1 MPVNLLPQVARDN
14 GLEPQRFL
22 EVLGQKA
29 GLGGARFQ
37 GSHLFR
43 FRTEDVAA
51 RQHRAAGAFGDPIEE
66 ARDWLARLVA
76 PDGRIEFA
84 IDPRSRERVRSGI
97 MRHGRVA
104 VALRALAGSKRHAR
118 EIKRAARWLERE
130 IAQALR
136 GDPVEGWPEHPAVVA
151 GTLALASQ
159 AGIDLAEPLSQ
170 FAAKSE
176 LTTNAWHAAQMVC
189 VLGKRSPP
197 QLVRAC
203 VADLDQRPWAPWTLL
218 AARELGDAKLM
229 ARCQRPI
236 VEALRSQAP
245 HLGGASVTNVPET
258 ALTAISIEALAGL
271 RSKEAKSA
279 VARGKD
285 FLRRWQLRS
294 SVSASLDPVLCRGA
308 FPASPVASLLRCDI
322 TGHAVLALE
331 S

>member
-1 MPVNLLPQVARDN
+1 M
-14 GLEPQRFL
+14 
-22 EVLGQKA
+22 
-29 GLGGARFQ
+29 
-37 GSHLFR
+37 
-43 FRTEDVAA
+43 
-51 RQHRAAGAFGDPIEE
+51 
-66 ARDWLARLVA
+66 
-76 PDGRIEFA
+76 
-84 IDPRSRERVRSGI
+84 
-97 MRHGRVA
+97 
-104 VALRALAGSKRHAR
+104 
-118 EIKRAARWLERE
+118 
-130 IAQALR
+130 
-136 GDPVEGWPEHPAVVA
+136 VA

-170 FAAKSE
+170 FAAKPE
-176 LTTNAWHAAQMVC
+176 LATNAWHAAQMVC

-218 AARELGDAKLM
+218 AARELGDAKLI
-229 ARCQRPI
+229 ARCERPL

-279 VARGKD
+279 VARGQD

-294 SVSASLDPVLCRGA
+294 SVSASLDPFLCRGA